1 MDGKQEIKYYK
12 RYADDILIILDN
24 LDNLLEFKQKEEE
37 N

>member
-24 LDNLLEFKQKEEE
+24 KKRKDNNEP
-37 N
+37 